1 MRITGLY
8 AVPINFEETQN
19 LALGGIGTQDLCP
32 DNFGSDAIHSSIGA
46 GGLKY
51 QWSLCAK
58 VVL

>member
-1 MRITGLY
+1 MRIIDLY
-8 AVPINFEETQN
+8 AVPINQN